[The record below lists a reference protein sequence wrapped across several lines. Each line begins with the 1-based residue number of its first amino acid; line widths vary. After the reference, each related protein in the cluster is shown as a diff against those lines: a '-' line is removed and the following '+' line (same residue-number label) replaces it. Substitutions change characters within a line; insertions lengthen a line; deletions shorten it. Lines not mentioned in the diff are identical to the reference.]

1 MGICHHIDFDNLQIV
16 VNNRRGQEQSTYRCM
31 LCDKEFNEKEYKEMI
46 KELRKKSKDKRLDEW
61 RTPNGDLQKVEE
73 DE

>member
-16 VNNRRGQEQSTYRCM
+16 VNNRRGQEQSTYRCL
-31 LCDKEFNEKEYKEMI
+31 LCEKEFNENEYKEMI
-46 KELRKKSKDKRLDEW
+46 KELRKKNKDHKLDEW
-61 RTPNGDLQKVEE
+61 RTPNGNLQVNE

>member
-16 VNNRRGQEQSTYRCM
+16 VNNRGGQEQSTYRCM

-46 KELRKKSKDKRLDEW
+46 QELRKKSKDHKLDEW